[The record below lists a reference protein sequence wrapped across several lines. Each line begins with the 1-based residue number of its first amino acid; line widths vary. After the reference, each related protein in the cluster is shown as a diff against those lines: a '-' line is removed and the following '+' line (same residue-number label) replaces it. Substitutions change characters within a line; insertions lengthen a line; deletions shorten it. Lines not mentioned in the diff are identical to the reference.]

1 MIKKILI
8 IGFFSKYCNKKGKRS
23 SFSRRRESRNILI
36 MSLSLP
42 SFSRRR
48 EPRNIL
54 IMSLSLPSFSRRREP
69 RNILIKFIQIFL
81 DSCFHRNDGRER
93 RNDGRECGDD
103 GGDE

>member
-1 MIKKILI
+1 MIKKKLI

-23 SFSRRRESRNILI
+23 SFSRRRES
-36 MSLSLP
+36 
-42 SFSRRR
+42 
-48 EPRNIL
+48 RNIL

>member
-23 SFSRRRESRNILI
+23 SFSRRRES
-36 MSLSLP
+36 
-42 SFSRRR
+42 
-48 EPRNIL
+48 RNIL